1 MTVEYIKF
9 SFYDSC
15 LWVVTS
21 YHLFYDSY
29 LWASHILSMKSLPNP
44 RSQRYFSCI
53 FHQKFYSLGVLHVG
67 HLLLSFKHSLYLLD
81 YSLLTDI
88 FLKYLLP
95 IWLVF
100 SFSWSTLLLLY
111 FTSFFGSLA
120 INFCFISIVALRF
133 ISHTFHLSQLETFKY
148 ILYYENLMII
158 YSYFFP
164 LNIYAIVVTD
174 FIFENIVNLTQ
185 TVTILLKQLS
195 FKCIQI
201 MKKNLIYL
209 PI

>member
-81 YSLLTDI
+81 YSLLT
-88 FLKYLLP
+88 Y
-95 IWLVF
+95 
-100 SFSWSTLLLLY
+100 
-111 FTSFFGSLA
+111 
-120 INFCFISIVALRF
+120 
-133 ISHTFHLSQLETFKY
+133 
-148 ILYYENLMII
+148 
-158 YSYFFP
+158 
-164 LNIYAIVVTD
+164 
-174 FIFENIVNLTQ
+174 IFEISSPNLACLL
-185 TVTILLKQLS
+185 ILLKRFIIIIFHLLFWFTCYKFLFYFNSCFKVYKPHLS
-195 FKCIQI
+195 LITAW
-201 MKKNLIYL
+201 NL
-209 PI
+209 